1 MLRGRACQHLPS
13 GSSQDK
19 ALGCCQGS
27 SSHCLSFHFTPIDG
41 AAQWVLPGKPQ
52 SLESFEKLS
61 ECWHMPFKHGL
72 KWILITPL
80 IEQAGKHLSANISQ
94 GRFSEENENAQLK
107 IKLAF
112 HFSSCH

>member
-13 GSSQDK
+13 GSVQDK
-19 ALGCCQGS
+19 ALGYS
-27 SSHCLSFHFTPIDG
+27 APTPHCLSFHFTAIDG
-41 AAQWVLPGKPQ
+41 AAQWVLQGKPQ
-52 SLESFEKLS
+52 SLEPFEKLS

-94 GRFSEENENAQLK
+94 GRLSEKNENAQLK

-112 HFSSCH
+112 HLFSCF